1 MSAATIREPQNLSVR
16 EASQSR
22 GRLAAMSSPDYATWL
37 TKAQAAA
44 ALSVS
49 TKTIEKYAQAGQ
61 IEQAAYRRPTG
72 GPKLAVYNPA
82 DVDRLQHPPPAPF
95 VVPPAP
101 PAVRFARPSTAVAP
115 LEPPSPGE
123 DLVRALLHG
132 LRQSA
137 PTSPKSETV
146 FLTLAEAAG
155 FTGLTVTRLRRQCQ
169 QGTLP
174 AIKDRGWKIRRVDLA
189 SL

>member
-1 MSAATIREPQNLSVR
+1 MSAATVSEPQNLSVR

-82 DVDRLQHPPPAPF
+82 DVDRLQHPVPAPF
-95 VVPPAP
+95 VVPPG
-101 PAVRFARPSTAVAP
+101 VRFARPSTAVAP
-115 LEPPSPGE
+115 VAPPSPGE

-137 PTSPKSETV
+137 PTAPKSETV

-189 SL
+189 NL